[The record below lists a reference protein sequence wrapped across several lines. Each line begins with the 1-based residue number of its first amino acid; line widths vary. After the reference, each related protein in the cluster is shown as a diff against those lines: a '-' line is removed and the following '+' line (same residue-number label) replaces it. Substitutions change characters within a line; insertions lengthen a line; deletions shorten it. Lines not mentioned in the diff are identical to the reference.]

1 MTNSNNGEKNTI
13 YMYLYATSCCALEK
27 LTYGTIQLVNQQSWE
42 LKKAKKNSFQ
52 NGILF
57 IDAEMDFKW

>member
-42 LKKAKKNSFQ
+42 LKKAKKNSLQTEFF
-52 NGILF
+52 L
-57 IDAEMDFKW
+57 